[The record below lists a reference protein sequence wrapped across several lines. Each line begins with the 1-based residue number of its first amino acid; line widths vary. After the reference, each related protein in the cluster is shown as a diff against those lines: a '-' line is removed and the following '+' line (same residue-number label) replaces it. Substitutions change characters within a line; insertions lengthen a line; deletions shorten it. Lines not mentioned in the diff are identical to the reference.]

1 MMPKPIK
8 EPFHRI
14 MSTARGILV
23 RLGVFDLE
31 FFEKLASALSQSLSE
46 GMKRDKRSIF
56 PSDGHVVAHG
66 G

>member
-46 GMKRDKRSIF
+46 GMK
-56 PSDGHVVAHG
+56 
-66 G
+66 